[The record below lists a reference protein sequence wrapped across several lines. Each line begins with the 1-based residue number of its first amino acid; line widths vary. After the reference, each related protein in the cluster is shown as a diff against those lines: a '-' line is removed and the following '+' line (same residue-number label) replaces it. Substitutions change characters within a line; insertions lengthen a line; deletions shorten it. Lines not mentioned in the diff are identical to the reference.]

1 MARVSGPPPAGD
13 ADSGTAHDRTLLSWN
28 RSGLSVLICI
38 AVLLRHLWPL
48 KGTGQVVALIVIAV
62 AAIVWGLALL
72 AFTVAGRDRDENVV
86 LTRSVFHL
94 MTAGTVLLAVVGFVL
109 AIVAAP

>member
-1 MARVSGPPPAGD
+1 MAVAPGPPAGSG
-13 ADSGTAHDRTLLSWN
+13 ASGTARERTLLAWN

-38 AVLLRHLWPL
+38 VVLLRHLWPL
-48 KGTGQVVALIVIAV
+48 RGTGQVVALVVIAG

-72 AFTVAGRDRDENVV
+72 AFTISGGDRDEHVL
-86 LTRSVFHL
+86 LTRSVFQL
-94 MTAGTVLLAVVGFVL
+94 MTVATVLLAVVGFVL